1 MFLRKIAQFIAPAF
15 IAASLVGLTAAPAHA
30 VTLDANNV
38 TLDFTDNKKSN
49 IIGTDGTQA
58 GDIVKYTSVATI
70 SGVTIDA
77 VVEVVEITGIS
88 SLGTFDVTGSGFDQ
102 SSSGAA
108 GTAANKLFQLS
119 FSGNNNPAG
128 GVKFR
133 FSFYETG
140 TYTGPGSGIP
150 VTLSN
155 VRINVYDIDSG
166 QYAEFSSFQKYKI
179 AKTNNSDYLGAT
191 LVSGSS
197 PARTKFLW
205 DTGASYSANNGTGS
219 SYDLGRL
226 EVFYSSLSSLE
237 TVLGDS
243 DGGGAVY
250 GMDWGI
256 GPAWPDGTDDSYFVN
271 NANNTPPSSTDTTL
285 YTPLSDSITM
295 SVRDFGNYS
304 DPQGDG
310 MAGVTITSLP
320 TVGTLE
326 KFVNNAWVAV
336 VANDFISK
344 ADIESSKLRFTRA
357 AGDTANTSLQF
368 KVNDGLAN
376 SANANTLTLN
386 AATSNQTLTFVQPS
400 NQQAGDPA
408 FNGQASS
415 TSGLQV
421 MLTSNS
427 PSVCTVDNT
436 VNPSTITP
444 VGAGICSVT
453 ATEPGSASYATAQSI
468 TRTFT
473 VTGSNY
479 LVSFNKWDPAAT
491 GSNPASVNGVVIT
504 MPTQGSM
511 ALTGKVLSGWTTD
524 SVRSSAFIT
533 HNIGSAVRV
542 SAATTFYAVWA
553 NATAQAITF
562 TQPADTTTATTT
574 VTLAPTADSNLTVA
588 LTSSTPSVCTVSGFV
603 VTILSAGTCTLA
615 ANQPGNST
623 YAAATQVTRS
633 FQVTA
638 PQSNNSNNNSTPT
651 PVVTP
656 TPTPTPTTSATPVA
670 QSTNNKKPV
679 ELKLPEVPQ
688 GGTACL
694 LETNDT
700 DCSTGKVVVPGQGTW
715 TVGANNQVKFTPEPG
730 FVGTARATFKIAS
743 LGSITLFPL
752 SVNVTKRPPV
762 TTTIGNFIDGSPV
775 ITAEIGKRIAA
786 FIKKYSDY
794 RTIECIGYTEGPTVL
809 KTDKALSLAR
819 ATNACGYVKKTLKK
833 SFVQVPLKAKQD
845 TVENNQRRRI
855 TITLR
860 D

>member
-1 MFLRKIAQFIAPAF
+1 LFLKKIAQFIAPIF
-15 IAASLVGLTAAPAHA
+15 IAASLVGLAAAPAHA

-38 TLDFTDNKKSN
+38 TLDFTDSKKSN
-49 IIGTDGTQA
+49 IIGTNGTAA
-58 GDIVKYTSVATI
+58 GDIVKYNAVAAINGT
-70 SGVTIDA
+70 TIDA
-77 VVEVVEITGIS
+77 VVENLEL
-88 SLGTFDVTGSGFDQ
+88 LGMSNLDSFDVTGSGFDSN
-102 SSSGAA
+102 SSAQD
-108 GTAANKLFQLS
+108 LFQLS
-119 FSGNNNPAG
+119 FNNVPNSGG
-128 GVKFR
+128 FVRFR
-133 FSFYETG
+133 FSFYEQG
-140 TYTGPGSGIP
+140 TYSGPGTGIP
-150 VTLSN
+150 VTLQN
-155 VRINVYDIDSG
+155 VRLNAYDIDAG
-166 QYAEFSSFQKYKI
+166 QYVEFSGFQQYKYAI
-179 AKTNNSDYLGAT
+179 TNNPDRFAPSV
-191 LVSGSS
+191 VSGSS
-197 PARTKFLW
+197 PVRTKFAW
-205 DTGASYSANNGTGS
+205 ASSASYDTNNSAGS
-219 SYDLGRL
+219 NSYDAGRMELKYAQVTTL
-226 EVFYSSLSSLE
+226 EALI
-237 TVLGDS
+237 GDAN
-243 DGGGAVY
+243 GGGAVY
-250 GMDWGI
+250 GLEWGI
-256 GPAWPDGTDDSYFVN
+256 GPAWPDGTTDAAFVN
-271 NANNTPPSSTDTTL
+271 NTNNTPPSSTDTTL
-285 YTPLSDSITM
+285 YTPVNDSITL

-344 ADIESSKLRFTRA
+344 ADIESGKLRFTRA

-574 VTLAPTADSNLTVA
+574 VTLAPTADSNLTVV

-638 PQSNNSNNNSTPT
+638 PQSNSNNNSTPT

-656 TPTPTPTTSATPVA
+656 TPTPTPSPTTSATPVA

-752 SVNVTKRPPV
+752 SVKVTKRPPV

-794 RTIECIGYTEGPTVL
+794 RTIECIGFTEGPTVL

>member
-1 MFLRKIAQFIAPAF
+1 MFLKKIAQFIAPIF
-15 IAASLVGLTAAPAHA
+15 IAASLVGLAAAPAHA

-38 TLDFTDNKKSN
+38 TLDFTDSKKSN
-49 IIGTDGTQA
+49 IIGTNGTAA
-58 GDIVKYTSVATI
+58 GDIVKYNAVAAINGT
-70 SGVTIDA
+70 TIDA
-77 VVEVVEITGIS
+77 VVENLEL
-88 SLGTFDVTGSGFDQ
+88 LGMSNLDSFDVTGSGFDSN
-102 SSSGAA
+102 SSAQD
-108 GTAANKLFQLS
+108 LFQLS
-119 FSGNNNPAG
+119 FNNVPNSGG
-128 GVKFR
+128 FVRFR
-133 FSFYETG
+133 FSFYEQG
-140 TYTGPGSGIP
+140 TYSGPGTGIP
-150 VTLSN
+150 VTLQN
-155 VRINVYDIDSG
+155 VRLNAYDIDAG
-166 QYAEFSSFQKYKI
+166 QYVEFSGFQQYKYAI
-179 AKTNNSDYLGAT
+179 TNNPDRFAPSV
-191 LVSGSS
+191 VSGSS
-197 PARTKFLW
+197 PVRTKFAW
-205 DTGASYSANNGTGS
+205 ASSASYDTNNSAGS
-219 SYDLGRL
+219 NSYDAGRMELKYAQVTTL
-226 EVFYSSLSSLE
+226 EALI
-237 TVLGDS
+237 GDAN
-243 DGGGAVY
+243 GGGAVY
-250 GMDWGI
+250 GLEWGI
-256 GPAWPDGTDDSYFVN
+256 GPAWPDGTTDAAFVN
-271 NANNTPPSSTDTTL
+271 NTNNTPPSSTDTTL
-285 YTPLSDSITM
+285 YTPVNDSITL

-344 ADIESSKLRFTRA
+344 ADIESGKLRFTRA

-574 VTLAPTADSNLTVA
+574 VTLAPTADSNLTVV

-638 PQSNNSNNNSTPT
+638 PQSNSNNNSTPT

-656 TPTPTPTTSATPVA
+656 TPTPTPSPTTSATPVA

-752 SVNVTKRPPV
+752 SVKVTKRPPV

-794 RTIECIGYTEGPTVL
+794 RTIECIGFTEGPTVL

>member
-1 MFLRKIAQFIAPAF
+1 MFLRKIAQFIAPMF
-15 IAASLVGLTAAPAHA
+15 IAATLVGINAAPAHA
-30 VTLDANNV
+30 VTLDATGQ
-38 TLDFTDNKKSN
+38 TLDFTDSKKSN
-49 IIGTDGTQA
+49 IIGTDGKQS

-77 VVEVVEITGIS
+77 VVEVVELTGIS
-88 SLGTFDVTGSGFDQ
+88 ALGSFDVTADGFDQ
-102 SSSGAA
+102 ASSGAA
-108 GTAANKLFQLS
+108 GIAANRLFQLS
-119 FSGNNNPAG
+119 FPNNPPAG

-133 FSFYETG
+133 FNFYETG

-155 VRINVYDIDSG
+155 VRINVYDVDAG

-179 AKTNNSDYLGAT
+179 AVTNNPDYLGAT

-197 PARTKFLW
+197 PLRTKFAW
-205 DTGASYSANNGTGS
+205 ANGAGYSANGGTGN

-226 EVFYSSLSSLE
+226 EVFYTSLTSLE
-237 TVLGDS
+237 TFLGDAN
-243 DGGGAVY
+243 GGGAVY
-250 GMDWGI
+250 GMEWGI
-256 GPAWPDGTDDSYFVN
+256 GPAWPDGTTDAAFVN
-271 NANNTPPSSTDTTL
+271 NANNTPPASTNTTL
-285 YTPLSDSITM
+285 YTPLNDSITL

-310 MAGVTITSLP
+310 MAGVTITTLP

-326 KFVNNAWVAV
+326 KFVNNAWVPV
-336 VANDFISK
+336 VANDLIPK
-344 ADIESSKLRFTRA
+344 ADLEAGKLRFTRA
-357 AGDTANTSLQF
+357 AGDTVDSNLQF

-386 AATSNQTLTFVQPS
+386 AATSNQALTFPQPAS
-400 NQQAGDPA
+400 KQAGDPA
-408 FNGQASS
+408 FGGQASS

-421 MLTSNS
+421 ILTSNS

-453 ATEPGSASYATAQSI
+453 ATEPGSAAFATAQSI

-473 VTGSNY
+473 VTGTNY

-491 GSNPASVNGVVIT
+491 GANPASVNGVVIT

-524 SVRSSAFIT
+524 SVRSSAYIT
-533 HNIGSAVRV
+533 HAIGAAVSV

-562 TQPADTTTATTT
+562 TQPADTTTATST

-615 ANQPGNST
+615 ANQAGNST

-633 FQVTA
+633 FQVTT

-656 TPTPTPTTSATPVA
+656 TPTPTPTASATPVA

-752 SVNVTKRPPV
+752 SVKVTKRPPV

-775 ITAEIGKRIAA
+775 ITAEIAKRITA

-833 SFVQVPLKAKQD
+833 LFVQVPLEAKQD

>member
-1 MFLRKIAQFIAPAF
+1 LLLKKIAQFISPIF
-15 IAASLVGLTAAPAHA
+15 IAASLVGLAAAPAHA

-38 TLDFTDNKKSN
+38 TLDFTDSKKSN
-49 IIGTDGTQA
+49 IIGTNGTAA
-58 GDIVKYTSVATI
+58 GDIVKYNAVAAINGT
-70 SGVTIDA
+70 TIDA
-77 VVEVVEITGIS
+77 VVENLEL
-88 SLGTFDVTGSGFDQ
+88 LGMSNLDSFDVTGSGFDSN
-102 SSSGAA
+102 SSAQD
-108 GTAANKLFQLS
+108 LFQLS
-119 FSGNNNPAG
+119 FNNVPNSGG
-128 GVKFR
+128 FVRFR
-133 FSFYETG
+133 FSFYEQG
-140 TYTGPGSGIP
+140 TYSGPGTGIP
-150 VTLSN
+150 VTLQN
-155 VRINVYDIDSG
+155 VRLNAYDIDAG
-166 QYAEFSSFQKYKI
+166 QYVEFSGFQQYKYAI
-179 AKTNNSDYLGAT
+179 TNNPDRFAPSV
-191 LVSGSS
+191 VSGSS
-197 PARTKFLW
+197 PVRTKFAW
-205 DTGASYSANNGTGS
+205 ASSASYDTNNSAGS
-219 SYDLGRL
+219 NSYDAGRMELKYAQVTTL
-226 EVFYSSLSSLE
+226 EALI
-237 TVLGDS
+237 GDAN
-243 DGGGAVY
+243 GGGAVY
-250 GMDWGI
+250 GLEWGI
-256 GPAWPDGTDDSYFVN
+256 GPAWPDGTTDAAFVN
-271 NANNTPPSSTDTTL
+271 NTNNTPPSSTDTTL
-285 YTPLSDSITM
+285 YTPVNDSITL

-344 ADIESSKLRFTRA
+344 ADIESGKLRFTRA

-376 SANANTLTLN
+376 STNANTLTLN

-436 VNPSTITP
+436 VDPSTITP

-453 ATEPGSASYATAQSI
+453 ATEPGSASFATAQSI

-479 LVSFNKWDPAAT
+479 LVSFSKWDPAAT

-562 TQPADTTTATTT
+562 NQPANITTATTT
-574 VTLAPTADSNLTVA
+574 VTLAPTADSNLTVV

-638 PQSNNSNNNSTPT
+638 PQSNSNNNSTPT

-656 TPTPTPTTSATPVA
+656 TPTPTPSPTTSATPVA

-752 SVNVTKRPPV
+752 SVKVTKRPPV

-786 FIKKYSDY
+786 FIKKYLDY